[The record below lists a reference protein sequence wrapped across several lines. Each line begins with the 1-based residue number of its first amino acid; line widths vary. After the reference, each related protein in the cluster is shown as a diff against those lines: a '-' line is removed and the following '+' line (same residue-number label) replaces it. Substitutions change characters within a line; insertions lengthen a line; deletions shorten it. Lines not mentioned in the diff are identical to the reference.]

1 MVHEVDRGHRHD
13 QDHHDLGG
21 DQRHERHGHRGTR
34 GDHSQRRRLHER
46 VDRTGQG
53 RRIGQRVGLRAQQEH
68 GHDPGQADEEDR
80 QQVRPGELREAK
92 GDGHLAGGC
101 REVRAD
107 DRADRRA
114 PHDQAE
120 GRRTS
125 FRRRHVGGDVAAEVP
140 GRVGEAGEGAAE
152 EQQRD
157 RADEDRAERDGAA
170 EDPDRE
176 PEQQADPAAAAQH
189 DHRDQARRHGG
200 PDRRRRRGQAA
211 ERRAARHLRRDQR
224 SDRHGRDVAGAS
236 QRGDGEEDPAHP
248 PPQAREVGGG
258 DPLRGRHR
266 PCDRRRLRH
275 ARASS
280 VGRCSVV
287 PSAATGMTAT

>member
-34 GDHSQRRRLHER
+34 GDHAQRRRLDER

-53 RRIGQRVGLRAQQEH
+53 RWIGQRIGLGAQQEH

-80 QQVRPGELREAK
+80 QQVRPGELGEAK
-92 GDGHLAGGC
+92 RDGHLAGGS

-125 FRRRHVGGDVAAEVP
+125 FRRRHVGGDVAAEVA

-157 RADEDRAERDGAA
+157 RAGEDRAERDGAA
-170 EDPDRE
+170 EDADRE

-200 PDRRRRRGQAA
+200 PDRRRRGGQAA

-224 SDRHGRDVAGAS
+224 SDRHGRDVAGAP

-248 PPQAREVGGG
+248 PPQAREVVGG
-258 DPLRGRHR
+258 DPRRGRHR
-266 PCDRRRLRH
+266 ASDRRRLRH
-275 ARASS
+275 ASASS